1 MKQAIQP
8 IGQSASQSIS
18 QSTSKFF

>member
-18 QSTSKFF
+18 HSTSKFF